1 MNRNLIALMICTI
14 FLLGVPGLARA
25 HKVNLYAY
33 AEGGKLVGEGYFSGG
48 RKAQNAVVK
57 LLGPEG
63 KLLGQTKTDTKGAF
77 SIAFPPGVAPLK
89 LVLVAGEGH
98 KGEFILR
105 AEDLGVSKK
114 ETQAPEVNAPEM
126 DAPAKAAQVDLAA
139 LENHLGRLLDRKLAP
154 IQARLNRLAREGDQV
169 TLKDVVGGLGWILG
183 LVGLAAFFMSRREGK

>member
-1 MNRNLIALMICTI
+1 M
-14 FLLGVPGLARA
+14 PGLARA

-48 RKAQNAVVK
+48 RKAQKAMVK

-63 KLLGQTKTDTKGAF
+63 KVLGQTKTDSKGAF
-77 SIAFPPGVAPLK
+77 SLPFPKGVAPLK

-98 KGEFILR
+98 KGEFVLT
-105 AEDLGVSKK
+105 AQDLGLAQ
-114 ETQAPEVNAPEM
+114 ENTQQPKAKAPEAGT
-126 DAPAKAAQVDLAA
+126 PAKPAQVDLAA
-139 LENHLGRLLDRKLAP
+139 LENHLGKLLDRKLAP

-183 LVGLAAFFMSRREGK
+183 LVGVAAFFMARRQR